1 MNLAMS
7 ATRLRH
13 AKTQPSTST
22 SLLASA
28 SRKRFVARKS
38 LDAISVSSA
47 TQDRTVHA
55 PTSHLLT
62 LAGPPSK
69 TRSIM
74 QMRVLLGQQ
83 VDQMMETGLP
93 HGDSTLRRRTPAR
106 SLNATVMACTGMNL
120 LLNASPLSCA

>member
-1 MNLAMS
+1 MNRAMS
-7 ATRLRH
+7 ATRPRH

-22 SLLASA
+22 NLLASA

-38 LDAISVSSA
+38 LVATSVSSA

-74 QMRVLLGQQ
+74 QMRVSPEQP
-83 VDQMMETGLP
+83 VDQMETGLP
-93 HGDSTLRRRTPAR
+93 HGDSTPRRRTPAL
-106 SLNATVMACTGMNL
+106 SPNATVMACTGMNL
-120 LLNASPLSCA
+120 PLNASP